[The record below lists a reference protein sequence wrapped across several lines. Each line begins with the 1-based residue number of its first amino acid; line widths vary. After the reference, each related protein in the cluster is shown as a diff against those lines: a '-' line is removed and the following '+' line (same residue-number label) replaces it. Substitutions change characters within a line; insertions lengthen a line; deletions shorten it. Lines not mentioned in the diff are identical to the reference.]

1 MTSIRNSIIYIFFL
15 LSFCFSQ
22 EFGKNIVQ
30 YDDFDWSYIQT
41 KHFDIYY
48 YGEGRKQADFVAH
61 FAEEGYE
68 KIKLLLGWGLNNRS
82 DIILYNSHNDFQQ
95 TNVVPIYM
103 EEGIGGVTELMKNR
117 MVIPYDGSLSEF
129 KHVIYHE
136 LVHVFINDGIYGGS
150 IMNMLKNSNIFIPL
164 WMNEGLAEYCADDWN
179 TNSDMW
185 LRDIAI
191 NYSQLPDISQ
201 LNGYLAYRG
210 GQSVWSFITEKWGEE
225 VISEIFKQVKYKR
238 DVNKGIEEALGI
250 NIKTLSEQWHIYLKQ
265 KYWPDIEK
273 RENIQDIAFQLTNH
287 IDMYNNYNIAPSISP
302 DKNKIAIYSNKE
314 GLMSIYIISPSDGKF
329 LDKIISGQITSEYE
343 ELHVL
348 KPGISWS
355 PSSKQL
361 VFAVKSGDSD
371 ALVIHDINNPKK
383 RFKKKFEIEGIYRP
397 VWNPQNNKIA
407 FIGYQNFSSDVF
419 VYNLDNDELTQLT
432 NDTYSDIQ
440 ISWSPDGK
448 ELLLVSDRGNNI
460 AKKSH
465 TDIISIIGS
474 DFDNNDI
481 YTLDLNGQLER
492 LTNTSYNESYPTYD
506 LDGNAIA
513 YISDESGINNIYIT
527 TDRFESSKNL
537 TNVITGITQLE
548 WYDNNQIIFTGFYNS
563 GYDIF
568 RIANIKEKLENSES
582 IKDAKWRSKTK
593 YNYLKNNDS
602 NHYSKN
608 DLSSYRF
615 IQNDKGNNFSIDTD
629 TTNSEISYK
638 YKTRFTLDYAATKFA
653 YRVLENKAQGLG
665 YFLFS
670 DILGDHKIR
679 LESSLVIDFKQFDF
693 LFHYINLKNRIN
705 WSTLLSNYNYTGP
718 IYNNY
723 HEQNPDYYYEYYDLI
738 RDIAFGMTFK
748 NPFSKFSRIEGGFNF
763 KYLQKYQERLA
774 TFSGIEYSIFQE
786 SYNISTYHIKYV
798 WDNTRYL
805 SGNRM
810 FIKYEI
816 SPKISYNDFY
826 YKKLSIDYR
835 NYLKLSYKG
844 QILLASRVFYGTS
857 TGRDARIFGI
867 GGAGYDTFFH
877 GDNALLN
884 PTYANSI
891 MEDSEYQYYSMNDFQ
906 FPIRGYNIA
915 QKYGKNSMI
924 MNLELR
930 LPFLL
935 YYFPAIKYLGQI
947 YGVLFIDAGVTWDNR
962 FPSFSNQNN
971 WNQLSNEGW
980 IMSCGIG
987 PRFYLFGMPWKLD
1000 YAWQYNPYEGIIS
1013 DRKWYLSVGYDF

>member
-481 YTLDLNGQLER
+481 YALDLNGQLER

-513 YISDESGINNIYIT
+513 YISDKSGINNIYIT

-723 HEQNPDYYYEYYDLI
+723 HEQDPEYYYEYYDLI